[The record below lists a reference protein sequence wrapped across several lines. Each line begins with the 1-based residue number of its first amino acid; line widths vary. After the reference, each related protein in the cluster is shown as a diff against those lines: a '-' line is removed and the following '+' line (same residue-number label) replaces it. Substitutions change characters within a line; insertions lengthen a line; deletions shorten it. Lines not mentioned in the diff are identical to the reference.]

1 MWVWDTGPVSRE
13 GEKCESETGLRVCAK
28 HRRAQIGTSTW
39 RQRWFVSGAA
49 TAAEG
54 KVDAGGRQAGAAA
67 GTAQAGVPCERAT
80 RANGPAGME
89 DLAARVALNSATV
102 SLSSA
107 DTSKRSPVLQ
117 RTFTVSV
124 IAFAMFFGVI
134 DIRK

>member
-1 MWVWDTGPVSRE
+1 
-13 GEKCESETGLRVCAK
+13 
-28 HRRAQIGTSTW
+28 
-39 RQRWFVSGAA
+39 
-49 TAAEG
+49 
-54 KVDAGGRQAGAAA
+54 
-67 GTAQAGVPCERAT
+67 
-80 RANGPAGME
+80 ME

>member
-54 KVDAGGRQAGAAA
+54 KVEAGGRAGWRRGWHGASRRSLRTSHTRERTCGDGGLGREGRLELGDGLAQLGRHLEAVPRAAA
-67 GTAQAGVPCERAT
+67 HVHGERHC
-80 RANGPAGME
+80 
-89 DLAARVALNSATV
+89 L
-102 SLSSA
+102 
-107 DTSKRSPVLQ
+107 
-117 RTFTVSV
+117 
-124 IAFAMFFGVI
+124 FFGAI
-134 DIRK
+134 GYSK